1 MLLTRTVKEWKH
13 CHDFY
18 LELMDLLAVDWLR
31 LGRDPNLGLPTSTEW
46 LLTGALASLGVD
58 EGAVLEEGVSN
69 LK

>member
-1 MLLTRTVKEWKH
+1 
-13 CHDFY
+13 
-18 LELMDLLAVDWLR
+18 MDLLADDWLR

-69 LK
+69 LKLVEIDSFWSVNINVKV

>member
-1 MLLTRTVKEWKH
+1 
-13 CHDFY
+13 
-18 LELMDLLAVDWLR
+18 MDLLADDWLR

-69 LK
+69 LKIFSIDNF

>member
-1 MLLTRTVKEWKH
+1 
-13 CHDFY
+13 
-18 LELMDLLAVDWLR
+18 MDLLAEDWLR

-69 LK
+69 LKLVEIDSFWFFKFNIKI